1 MFVFRK
7 RSTTHD
13 SRMSKRT
20 VFTTV
25 TPLPP
30 NITREVVVNFLHDH
44 EEMIDLNPLV
54 KERHPIPPPP
64 HASPDELNCQ
74 WFSLTDK
81 ISYLPG
87 GLVTGDVTYTCAF
100 HDLPDGVQTHCYAPA
115 GLTIRDKWSVG
126 GSLPGE
132 IPQPS
137 ELGLN
142 LPPIG
147 LYIREDVNMKC
158 NVFMA
163 GFVKKTLKKSHAA
176 LVDRLKIK
184 AEIASNKPGNQ
195 IRTPSNANRI
205 STTDNTIRTPSFS
218 QNMSTSAPNS
228 RPSSASSSTHSA
240 QSSPSC
246 YSAQTSPLWSP
257 SLSNLTS
264 PPQSVKSPPPMGYHS
279 FQPATIQTCNPLPPQ
294 PTVQIQFSGPTPTVP
309 YPETPYFEE
318 SRQDYWDQR
327 FQRHPL
333 RNEHSTQPVDRTL
346 VPDPLRVP
354 QHSTPDVNKKE
365 IPQDALW
372 QALGGR
378 HQRACSEGSVKSV
391 DGATPGPR
399 SRAGSDVGQEY
410 PEMNPYDE
418 LLPSQIANKEKRG
431 SQSSATLRGPFVP
444 EVL

>member
-1 MFVFRK
+1 
-7 RSTTHD
+7 
-13 SRMSKRT
+13 MSKRT

-132 IPQPS
+132 VPQPS

-184 AEIASNKPGNQ
+184 AEIASNKPGSQ
-195 IRTPSNANRI
+195 IRAPSNADQI
-205 STTDNTIRTPSFS
+205 PTNTIRTPSFS

-228 RPSSASSSTHSA
+228 RPSSASSSVNSA

-257 SLSNLTS
+257 TPSNLTS
-264 PPQSVKSPPPMGYHS
+264 PPQSVKSPPTTYTS
-279 FQPATIQTCNPLPPQ
+279 FKPGAIQTYNNNNNPPPQ
-294 PTVQIQFSGPTPTVP
+294 PTVHIQFSGPTPTAP
-309 YPETPYFEE
+309 YPETPFYQQTPQQSWHQPPPVRRGDD
-318 SRQDYWDQR
+318 SRRQ
-327 FQRHPL
+327 
-333 RNEHSTQPVDRTL
+333 VDRTL
-346 VPDPLRVP
+346 IPDPLRAP
-354 QHSTPDVNKKE
+354 QHNTPDVSKKE

-372 QALGGR
+372 QALGGK
-378 HQRACSEGSVKSV
+378 HQRSCSDGSAGSV
-391 DGATPGPR
+391 DGMTPDAGLQQQYGTR
-399 SRAGSDVGQEY
+399 SRAGSGVSQREEY
-410 PEMNPYDE
+410 PEMNPYE
-418 LLPSQIANKEKRG
+418 REKRE

>member
-1 MFVFRK
+1 
-7 RSTTHD
+7 
-13 SRMSKRT
+13 MSKRT

-30 NITREVVVNFLHDH
+30 NITREVVVDFLHDH

-132 IPQPS
+132 VPQPG

-184 AEIASNKPGNQ
+184 AEIASNKPGSQVRNSSNADQ
-195 IRTPSNANRI
+195 IRLSQ
-205 STTDNTIRTPSFS
+205 IRTPSFS
-218 QNMSTSAPNS
+218 QHMSTSAPNS
-228 RPSSASSSTHSA
+228 RPSSASSSVHSA

-246 YSAQTSPLWSP
+246 YSAQTSPLWSRTP
-257 SLSNLTS
+257 SNLTS
-264 PPQSVKSPPPMGYHS
+264 PPQSVKSPAVTS
-279 FQPATIQTCNPLPPQ
+279 NSLQ
-294 PTVQIQFSGPTPTVP
+294 PTINPYNPPSQPMVHIQFTGPTPTAP
-309 YPETPYFEE
+309 YPETPF
-318 SRQDYWDQR
+318 
-327 FQRHPL
+327 FQRPPQSWPSQPQSQPHPL
-333 RNEHSTQPVDRTL
+333 RNEHPSAQTVDRTL
-346 VPDPLRVP
+346 IPDPLRVP
-354 QHSTPDVNKKE
+354 QHNTPDVNKKE

-372 QALGGR
+372 QALGGK
-378 HQRACSEGSVKSV
+378 HQRSCSDGSLGSVN
-391 DGATPGPR
+391 GQQPR
-399 SRAGSDVGQEY
+399 SRAGSNVSQSRY
-410 PEMNPYDE
+410 PEMNPYEE
-418 LLPSQIANKEKRG
+418 LLPSQMAQKEKRE

>member
-1 MFVFRK
+1 
-7 RSTTHD
+7 
-13 SRMSKRT
+13 MSKRT

-25 TPLPP
+25 TALPP

-64 HASPDELNCQ
+64 HASLDELNCQ

-132 IPQPS
+132 VPKPS

-158 NVFMA
+158 NVFMT

-184 AEIASNKPGNQ
+184 AEIASNKPGSQ
-195 IRTPSNANRI
+195 VRASSNADQI
-205 STTDNTIRTPSFS
+205 AMSTIRTPSFS
-218 QNMSTSAPNS
+218 QHMSTSAPNS
-228 RPSSASSSTHSA
+228 RPSSASSSANSA

-257 SLSNLTS
+257 TPSNLTS
-264 PPQSVKSPPPMGYHS
+264 PPQSVKSPQLP
-279 FQPATIQTCNPLPPQ
+279 TI
-294 PTVQIQFSGPTPTVP
+294 FSGPTPTAP
-309 YPETPYFEE
+309 YPVTPL
-318 SRQDYWDQR
+318 
-327 FQRHPL
+327 FQQPPQTWPQQTHPL
-333 RNEHSTQPVDRTL
+333 RNEHSPSHLPRDPEPLDRNL
-346 VPDPLRVP
+346 IPDPLRVP
-354 QHSTPDVNKKE
+354 QHNT
-365 IPQDALW
+365 QDALW
-372 QALGGR
+372 QALGGK
-378 HQRACSEGSVKSV
+378 HQRSCSTGSINSGNGTAPNAGLQQQPQKQ
-391 DGATPGPR
+391 PR
-399 SRAGSDVGQEY
+399 SRAGSNVSQPQRQY
-410 PEMNPYDE
+410 PEMNPYEE
-418 LLPSQIANKEKRG
+418 LLPSQRQEEEKRE

-444 EVL
+444 EIL